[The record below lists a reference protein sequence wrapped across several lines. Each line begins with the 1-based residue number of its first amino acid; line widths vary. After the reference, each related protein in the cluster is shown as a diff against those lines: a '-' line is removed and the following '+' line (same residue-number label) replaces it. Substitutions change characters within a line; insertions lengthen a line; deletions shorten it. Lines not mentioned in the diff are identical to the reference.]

1 MRWQGWISSD
11 LFMMPRRG
19 WLLQGRLRWLFL
31 GVFLLLVFLLFT
43 YLLECTPPADVSLA
57 LTGFGSEPYGKE
69 YYQAILQE
77 QEERHLNRAASL
89 KRQIAQL
96 KQELQ
101 DMSEKLKILQ
111 DKRDLDGHADTRD
124 QEPSD
129 LLEYLHSQI
138 DKAEVN
144 TGARLPSEY
153 ALVPFES
160 FTTTK
165 VYQLEMGLTR
175 HPEEKPVRKDRRDE
189 LTEVIEAGLDV
200 INNPNEGDGQ
210 EEDGMTVQKPIYT
223 ENDFIEGLYRT
234 ERDKGTLYE
243 LFYGKDGSE
252 DFQHVTLF
260 RPFGPLMKVA
270 SVSVDTTGI
279 SINIIVP
286 LSGRTETF
294 SQFLL
299 NFREVCIH
307 HDRLVHLTV
316 VYFGQEGL
324 AEVKSSL
331 EKMARME
338 NFNNYTLIPVHEEFS
353 RGRGLDIGAHAWGRG
368 DVLMFFCDVDI
379 YFTTEFLNTCR
390 LNTSPNKRVFYPV
403 VFSLYNPAIVYGN
416 MELTPPI
423 EQQLIHK
430 KDAGFWRDF
439 GFGMTCQY
447 RSDFLNIGGFDLE
460 VKGWGVEDV
469 HLYRKYLRSDLIV
482 VRTPV
487 SGLFHLWHE
496 KQCADELT
504 PEQYRMCIQSKA
516 MNEASH
522 SHLGMLV
529 FRHEIESHLR
539 KQAYKTK
546 NKSED

>member
-1 MRWQGWISSD
+1 
-11 LFMMPRRG
+11 MPRRG
-19 WLLQGRLRWLFL
+19 FSFQGRVRWLFL
-31 GVFLLLVFLLFT
+31 GLCLLLVLLLFA
-43 YLLECTPPADVSLA
+43 YLLECTPPADVSQVLPGLA
-57 LTGFGSEPYGKE
+57 GETYGKE
-69 YYQAILQE
+69 YYQALLQE
-77 QEERHLNRAASL
+77 HEERHLSRASSL

-101 DMSEKLKILQ
+101 EMNEKLKLIQ
-111 DKRDLDGHADTRD
+111 DKKEPPGVQGLGENKD
-124 QEPSD
+124 QEPGD
-129 LLEYLHSQI
+129 LLEFLHSQI

-160 FTTTK
+160 FTSSK

-189 LTEVIEAGLDV
+189 LVEVIEAALDI
-200 INNPNEGDGQ
+200 INNPD
-210 EEDGMTVQKPIYT
+210 EEDGVEDDVPMQRQTYT
-223 ENDFIEGLYRT
+223 DSHFMEGLYRT

-243 LFYGKDGSE
+243 LFFAKE
-252 DFQHVTLF
+252 DSSSFRHVTLF
-260 RPFGPLMKVA
+260 RPFGPIMKVRST
-270 SVSVDTTGI
+270 SVETLGMI
-279 SINIIVP
+279 INIIVP
-286 LSGRTETF
+286 LAGRVETF
-294 SQFLL
+294 SQFLQ
-299 NFREVCIH
+299 NFREVCIQR
-307 HDRLVHLTV
+307 DRRVHLTV

-324 AEVKSSL
+324 QEVKSSL
-331 EKMARME
+331 EKMSRE
-338 NFNNYTLIPVHEEFS
+338 ESFSNYTLIPVDEEFS
-353 RGRGLDIGAHAWGRG
+353 RGRGLDIGAHAWNRG

-379 YFTTEFLNTCR
+379 RFSLDFLNTCR
-390 LNTSPNKRVFYPV
+390 LHAAPNKKVFYPV
-403 VFSLYNPAIVYGN
+403 VFSLYNPAIVYGGL
-416 MELTPPI
+416 ELAPPI
-423 EQQLIHK
+423 ELQLIHK

-482 VRTPV
+482 IRTPV
-487 SGLFHLWHE
+487 SSLFHLWHE

-529 FRHEIESHLR
+529 FREEIEAHLR
-539 KQAYKTK
+539 KQAFKTQSK
-546 NKSED
+546 TED

>member
-1 MRWQGWISSD
+1 MA
-11 LFMMPRRG
+11 RRG
-19 WLLQGRLRWLFL
+19 LLLQGRVRWLLL
-31 GVFLLLVFLLFT
+31 GSFLLLVFLLFA
-43 YLLECTPPADVSLA
+43 YLLECTPPADAGLA
-57 LTGFGSEPYGKE
+57 PGGLGSEPYGKE
-69 YYQAILQE
+69 YYQALLQE
-77 QEERHLNRAASL
+77 QEERHLSRAASL

-101 DMSEKLKILQ
+101 DMSEKLKALQ
-111 DKRDLDGHADTRD
+111 EKKELEARGHA
-124 QEPSD
+124 EPRNPEPGD

-138 DKAEVN
+138 DKAEVS

-160 FTTTK
+160 FTATK

-189 LTEVIEAGLDV
+189 LSEVIEAGLDI
-200 INNPNEGDGQ
+200 INNPSEDDGQ
-210 EEDGMTVQKPIYT
+210 EEDGLTAHKQMYT

-243 LFYGKDGSE
+243 LFYAKEDSG
-252 DFQHVTLF
+252 DFQQVTLF
-260 RPFGPLMKVA
+260 RPFGPLMKVR
-270 SVSVDTTGI
+270 STLVETSSTIV
-279 SINIIVP
+279 NIIVP
-286 LSGRTETF
+286 LSGRTDTF

-299 NFREVCIH
+299 NFREICIQ
-307 HDRLVHLTV
+307 HDRQVHLTV

-324 AEVKSSL
+324 NEVRSAL
-331 EKMARME
+331 ERMSRE
-338 NFNNYTLIPVHEEFS
+338 DNFSNYTLIPVDEEFS
-353 RGRGLDIGAHAWGRG
+353 RGRGLDIGAHAWKKG

-379 YFTTEFLNTCR
+379 YFTLEFLNTCR
-390 LNTSPNKRVFYPV
+390 LNSTPNKRVFYPV

-416 MELTPPI
+416 LELSPPI
-423 EQQLIHK
+423 EHQLIHK

-447 RSDFLNIGGFDLE
+447 RSDFLSIGGFDLE

-469 HLYRKYLRSDLIV
+469 HLYRKYLRSELIV
-482 VRTPV
+482 IRTPV

-529 FRHEIESHLR
+529 FRDEIEAHLR
-539 KQAYKTK
+539 KQAYKTHTK
-546 NKSED
+546 MDD

>member
-243 LFYGKDGSE
+243 L
-252 DFQHVTLF
+252 
-260 RPFGPLMKVA
+260 
-270 SVSVDTTGI
+270 
-279 SINIIVP
+279 
-286 LSGRTETF
+286 
-294 SQFLL
+294 
-299 NFREVCIH
+299 EVCIH

>member
-1 MRWQGWISSD
+1 
-11 LFMMPRRG
+11 MPRRG
-19 WLLQGRLRWLFL
+19 LPLQGRARWLLL
-31 GVFLLLVFLLFT
+31 GIFLLLILLLFA
-43 YLLECTPPADVSLA
+43 YLLECTPPADVNQVLPG
-57 LTGFGSEPYGKE
+57 LGGEPYGKDH
-69 YYQAILQE
+69 YQALLQE
-77 QEERHLNRAASL
+77 QEERHLSRAASL

-101 DMSEKLKILQ
+101 EMSDKLRALQEKKEGPGQQSLIE
-111 DKRDLDGHADTRD
+111 GRD
-124 QEPSD
+124 QEPGD

-160 FTTTK
+160 FTAAK

-189 LTEVIEAGLDV
+189 LVEVIEAGLDI
-200 INNPNEGDGQ
+200 INNPEEDDGQ
-210 EEDGMTVQKPIYT
+210 EENIPMHRQMFT
-223 ENDFIEGLYRT
+223 ESHFFEGLYRT

-243 LFYGKDGSE
+243 LYFAKESSHEYC
-252 DFQHVTLF
+252 HVTLF
-260 RPFGPLMKVA
+260 RPFGPLMKVRSTA
-270 SVSVDTTGI
+270 VDTANAV
-279 SINIIVP
+279 INIIVP
-286 LSGRTETF
+286 LSGRTEAF
-294 SQFLL
+294 VQFLH
-299 NFREVCIH
+299 NFREVCILQ
-307 HDRLVHLTV
+307 DKRVHLTV

-324 AEVKSSL
+324 QEVKMSLREMSS
-331 EKMARME
+331 EE
-338 NFNNYTLIPVHEEFS
+338 NFSNYTLIPVDEEFS
-353 RGRGLDIGAHAWGRG
+353 RGRGLDIGAHSWQKGG

-379 YFTTEFLNTCR
+379 YFTLEFLSTCR
-390 LNTSPNKRVFYPV
+390 LNTAPGKRVFYPV

-416 MELTPPI
+416 LDLPPAI
-423 EQQLIHK
+423 ENQLIHK

-447 RSDFLNIGGFDLE
+447 RSDFLSIGGFDLE

-482 VRTPV
+482 IRTPV

-529 FRHEIESHLR
+529 FREEIETHLR
-539 KQAYKTK
+539 KQAYKTQTK
-546 NKSED
+546 PAE

>member
-1 MRWQGWISSD
+1 
-11 LFMMPRRG
+11 MPRRG
-19 WLLQGRLRWLFL
+19 LPLQGRARWLLL
-31 GVFLLLVFLLFT
+31 GIFLLLVLLLFA
-43 YLLECTPPADVSLA
+43 YLLECTPPADVSQVLPG
-57 LTGFGSEPYGKE
+57 LGGDPYGKE
-69 YYQAILQE
+69 YYQALLQE
-77 QEERHLNRAASL
+77 KEERHLSRAGSL

-101 DMSEKLKILQ
+101 EMSEKLRVLQ
-111 DKRDLDGHADTRD
+111 EKKEGPGPQSLIDGRD
-124 QEPSD
+124 QEPGD

-165 VYQLEMGLTR
+165 VFQLEMGLTR

-189 LTEVIEAGLDV
+189 LVEVIEAGLDI
-200 INNPNEGDGQ
+200 INNPEEDDGQ
-210 EEDGMTVQKPIYT
+210 EDNIPMQRQMFT
-223 ENDFIEGLYRT
+223 ESHFFEGLYRT

-243 LFYGKDGSE
+243 LYFAKENSHEYR
-252 DFQHVTLF
+252 HITLF
-260 RPFGPLMKVA
+260 RPFGPLMKVR
-270 SVSVDTTGI
+270 STSVDTASTV
-279 SINIIVP
+279 INIIVP
-286 LSGRTETF
+286 LSGRTEAF
-294 SQFLL
+294 VQFLH
-299 NFREVCIH
+299 NFSE
-307 HDRLVHLTV
+307 
-316 VYFGQEGL
+316 
-324 AEVKSSL
+324 
-331 EKMARME
+331 E
-338 NFNNYTLIPVHEEFS
+338 NFSNYTLIPVDEEFS
-353 RGRGLDIGAHAWGRG
+353 RGRGLDIGAHAWEKGG

-379 YFTTEFLNTCR
+379 YFTLEFLSTCR
-390 LNTSPNKRVFYPV
+390 LNTAPGKRVFYPV

-416 MELTPPI
+416 LEFPPPV
-423 EQQLIHK
+423 ENQLIHK

-447 RSDFLNIGGFDLE
+447 RSDFLSIGGFDLE

-469 HLYRKYLRSDLIV
+469 HLYRKYLRSDQIV
-482 VRTPV
+482 IRTPV

-496 KQCADELT
+496 KLCADELT

-529 FRHEIESHLR
+529 FREEIETHLR
-539 KQAYKTK
+539 KQAYKTQ
-546 NKSED
+546 SRPAE